1 MATIKEIARLAG
13 VSTTTVSNI
22 IHGKNQKVSK
32 EVRERIG
39 ALIQDL
45 HYVEKLG
52 LRHLNNSRS
61 QIICLVVNPKKL
73 YENTVFTDPFYSQ
86 IFGVVE
92 KRLHEKAYYLMVYA
106 SADIDEIFRTV
117 AAWNID
123 GIIALSFQASD
134 CDKLNA
140 LTGKPLVS
148 IDVTGSVSERFV
160 NVGLNDGEGGYLM
173 IRYLMNAGYEDIW
186 LLANQD
192 IGVDHERFLGCM
204 RAFDEASLPFKRE
217 HYVMLDESH
226 EQRLAHYQELLP
238 QWAEADKRRA
248 LFFFADFY
256 ALRLSAS

>member
-61 QIICLVVNPKKL
+61 QIICLVVNPQKL

-92 KRLHEKAYYLMVYA
+92 KAKQYCLEIMDRLYA
-106 SADIDEIFRTV
+106 
-117 AAWNID
+117 AAILRAPMGLRAIWSFWQKSNIKQCVWETL
-123 GIIALSFQASD
+123 LS
-134 CDKLNA
+134 
-140 LTGKPLVS
+140 
-148 IDVTGSVSERFV
+148 
-160 NVGLNDGEGGYLM
+160 
-173 IRYLMNAGYEDIW
+173 
-186 LLANQD
+186 
-192 IGVDHERFLGCM
+192 
-204 RAFDEASLPFKRE
+204 
-217 HYVMLDESH
+217 
-226 EQRLAHYQELLP
+226 
-238 QWAEADKRRA
+238 
-248 LFFFADFY
+248 
-256 ALRLSAS
+256 